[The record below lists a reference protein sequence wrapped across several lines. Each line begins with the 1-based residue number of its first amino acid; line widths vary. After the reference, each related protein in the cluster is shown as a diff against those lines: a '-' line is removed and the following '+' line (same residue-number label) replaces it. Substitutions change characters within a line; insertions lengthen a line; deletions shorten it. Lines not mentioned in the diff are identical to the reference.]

1 MSYRWILFGYQVENN
16 KYVVVSREAAV
27 VQRIF
32 DLYISGTTLQ
42 NIANI
47 FTAEKTPY
55 NEAKCTWNKN
65 MISRIIEN
73 SHYVGDNEYPQII
86 SNEIFETANNRKNN
100 LGGRREK
107 DSPEI
112 KYIKSVLRCSNC
124 GGKVRRLINY
134 STRTKWV
141 CDNKCKVAEF
151 FDDDLLFSKIT
162 SIINQV
168 IQNTNLLDLPKTAVT
183 QGEPG
188 IDVVRKTNEFK
199 KMLEQSE
206 VQFTIAKTMLFE
218 SIERK
223 FECCCLDDS
232 VYTKPLQ
239 EYLGQ
244 QTLKDSLNVSLL
256 STTVNQI
263 YINLDGSITVCFI
276 NGKKLNGDGNAEYFS
291 KNSYKDRG

>member
-1 MSYRWILFGYQVENN
+1 M
-16 KYVVVSREAAV
+16 
-27 VQRIF
+27 
-32 DLYISGTTLQ
+32 
-42 NIANI
+42 
-47 FTAEKTPY
+47 
-55 NEAKCTWNKN
+55 
-65 MISRIIEN
+65 
-73 SHYVGDNEYPQII
+73 
-86 SNEIFETANNRKNN
+86 
-100 LGGRREK
+100 
-107 DSPEI
+107 
-112 KYIKSVLRCSNC
+112 IKSVLRCSNC

-223 FECCCLDDS
+223 LIM
-232 VYTKPLQ
+232 KR
-239 EYLGQ
+239 
-244 QTLKDSLNVSLL
+244 
-256 STTVNQI
+256 
-263 YINLDGSITVCFI
+263 
-276 NGKKLNGDGNAEYFS
+276 GD
-291 KNSYKDRG
+291 